1 MTKVELPYI
10 QRFKDRHGRLRHYFR
25 KPGCRRVPL
34 PAPTDPAF
42 MDAYRQAVEEKRTAG
57 ENRYKPGSVWSLIA
71 AYYQASEF
79 TDLKPQTQKV
89 YRNVLDNFRKEYGDL
104 PANRLD
110 AENIR
115 RILDKKAKTPGAAR
129 NLLKRLRGLYA
140 FAVDRDHVKV
150 DPTVGVKL
158 KARKTDGFRAWTD
171 EDIAKFLA
179 HWPAG
184 SRARLALYLL
194 LYTGQRRSDVVVMGH
209 QHRRVTPDGKPAIW
223 VKQKKTGVEL
233 LIPLHGTLK
242 SALDALPTTNLTFLM
257 TAYDKPMSEAGFS
270 QWFVESAQAAGLPA
284 RSGPHGLRK
293 AASRRLAEA
302 GCSALE
308 IASITGHG
316 SLKEV
321 ERYTK
326 SARQALLARAAM
338 DRIANEDC
346 QTALSNPDQAT
357 DNQ

>member
-1 MTKVELPYI
+1 MTKVELPYV
-10 QRFKDRHGRLRHYFR
+10 QRFKDRHGKVRHYFR
-25 KPGCRRVPL
+25 KPGCKRVAL
-34 PAPTDPAF
+34 PDPADPAF
-42 MDAYRQAVEEKRTAG
+42 MEAYQRAAEEKRTAG
-57 ENRYKPGSVWSLIA
+57 ENKYKPGSIWSLIA
-71 AYYQASEF
+71 AYYECSAF
-79 TDLKPQTQKV
+79 TDLKPQTQHV
-89 YRNVLDNFRKEYGDL
+89 YRNVLDRFRKEYGDL

-110 AENIR
+110 AENIK
-115 RILDKKAKTPGAAR
+115 RILDKKSKTPGAAR
-129 NLLKRLRGLYA
+129 NLLKRLRGVYA
-140 FAVDRDHVKV
+140 FAVDRNHVRS

-171 EDIAKFLA
+171 EDITKFLG
-179 HWPAG
+179 HWKEG
-184 SRARLALYLL
+184 TRARLALHLL

-209 QHRRVTPDGKPAIW
+209 QHRRVLPDGKPAIW

-233 LIPLHGTLK
+233 LIPLHATLK
-242 SALDALPTTNLTFLM
+242 AALDKLQPTNLTFLM
-257 TAYDKPMSEAGFS
+257 TAYDKPMTEAGFT
-270 QWFVESAQAAGLPA
+270 QWFVECAKAAGLPD

-293 AASRRLAEA
+293 AAGRRLAEA

-346 QTALSNPDQAT
+346 QTPLSNPDEVT
-357 DNQ
+357 DKQ